1 MSTPKL
7 SGPGTGELAV
17 AEAET
22 MGVGAQ
28 TATTTEKEKT
38 SGPDTSSED
47 TSTAV
52 PSGPFAHLPVSQ
64 AEILRRQVYVHDE
77 SRKGSVGELYRY
89 ASRNDLLIMALG
101 GLCAVAS
108 GAAMPSMTIIF
119 GGMQGVFQDYF
130 YEETSYDEFE
140 SRITEYV
147 LYFVYLGIG
156 QFVASYV
163 ATVAYIY
170 VGEHITS
177 KIRRRY
183 LESCLR
189 QNIGFFDNIGAGE
202 VTTRLTA
209 DMNLIQAGIS
219 EKVSMTLSAI
229 STFIAAFVIGFV
241 HSWKLTLILS
251 CTVVAWVIHT
261 AVCANFMVGNMGK
274 SLAAYAQGGSLAH
287 EVLSSI
293 RNAVAF
299 GTQDRL
305 ASRYQVHLANAE
317 VFGFRF
323 KSAVGMILAGLQ
335 LIMFLGYGLAFW
347 QGSKFLTDGEMPL
360 RNLLIVLMSVM
371 AGAFVLGN
379 VAPNMQA
386 FTTAIAAAS
395 KIFSIIDRPSPID
408 AEDHG
413 FGEKPAEPAVGNLR
427 LENVHH
433 IYPSRPDVVV
443 MKDISLDI
451 PAGKT
456 TAVVGPSGSGK
467 STIVGLIERFY
478 DPTGGKVYLDGHD
491 ISTLNVNWLRQQ
503 IALVGQEPVLFSA
516 SIYENIAYGLVGSKF
531 EHEGEESKRERIYE
545 AAKQA
550 NAHTFIL
557 DLDDGYDT
565 DVGQRGFLL
574 SGGQKQRIAIAR
586 AIVSDPKILLL
597 DEATSAL
604 DSKSEGVVQEALN
617 VAAQGRTTI
626 VIAHRLYT
634 VKDAD
639 NIVVMTDG
647 EVVEQGKHDEL
658 LSKKDSVYAGL
669 VEAQSLA
676 HEVQVD
682 SSSPDGQDVGKIES
696 RRSVISEEAI
706 DKTKSRQEHP
716 SLTTSEATGRKEAVG
731 EDVSGPK
738 TYSLWTLI
746 KFIVRFNAA
755 DWKLMAV
762 GCFFSIICGL
772 GNPTTAVL
780 FAFQVD
786 ILSRPM
792 PTYDPAEVKSDS
804 DFWSAMYVMLAFV
817 LCIAYAMQGI
827 AFAKTSERLIH
838 KVRDAAFRTL
848 LRQDIEFFDRKENST
863 GALMGLLSTET
874 THVAG
879 LSGVTLG
886 SIIVAVVTLVSCC
899 ALGLA
904 IGWKLTLVCIATLP
918 ITITCGFLQFW
929 SVTYFQ
935 QRAAKA
941 YLSSTGYASE
951 AISSIRTV
959 ASLRRERDVLSTY
972 RDSIKAQQRRSLIGI
987 LKTSTLFA
995 ASQSLLFFC
1004 LGLAFWYGST
1014 LLGKREYDI
1023 FQFFLCFMAILFGA
1037 QNVTLIFSFAPD
1049 MGKAHSAAK
1058 ALKVLFDQVPKIDT
1072 WATVGEKNE
1081 ATEKVS
1087 GTIEFRDVHFRY
1099 PTRPDQ
1105 PVLQGLSFTI
1115 KPGQYVALVGA
1126 SGCGKS
1132 TTVALLERFY
1142 DPDRGRVFVDGKDI
1156 SGLDINSYRSHLALV
1171 SQEPTLYQGTIR
1183 DNILLGSS
1191 SEDVSDEVIEE
1202 AAKQANILDFI
1213 KSLPEGFN
1221 TVVGNR
1227 GSLLSGGQKQRVA
1240 IAHAL
1245 IRDPRILLLDEA
1257 TSALDTESEHVVQ
1270 AALDNAA
1277 KGRTT
1282 ISIAHRL
1289 STIQRADVIYFF
1301 DKGRIVES
1309 GTHSELMIR
1318 KGLYSELVNLQ
1329 TLET

>member
-1 MSTPKL
+1 
-7 SGPGTGELAV
+7 
-17 AEAET
+17 
-22 MGVGAQ
+22 
-28 TATTTEKEKT
+28 
-38 SGPDTSSED
+38 
-47 TSTAV
+47 
-52 PSGPFAHLPVSQ
+52 
-64 AEILRRQVYVHDE
+64 
-77 SRKGSVGELYRY
+77 
-89 ASRNDLLIMALG
+89 MAAG
-101 GLCAVAS
+101 GLCAIAS

-119 GGMQGVFQDYF
+119 GGMQDVFQDYF
-130 YEETSYDEFE
+130 YEETSYEEFE
-140 SRITEYV
+140 DRITEYV
-147 LYFVYLGIG
+147 LYFVYLGVG
-156 QFVASYV
+156 QFVASYIS
-163 ATVAYIY
+163 TVAYIY

-189 QNIGFFDNIGAGE
+189 QNIGFFDKMGAGE

-209 DMNLIQAGIS
+209 DMTLIQAGIS
-219 EKVSMTLSAI
+219 EKVSMTLAAL
-229 STFIAAFVIGFV
+229 STFITAFVIGFV

-261 AVCANFMVGNMGK
+261 AVCANFMVGNMQM
-274 SLAAYAQGGSLAH
+274 SLAAYAQGGGMAH
-287 EVLSSI
+287 EVLSSV
-293 RNAVAF
+293 RNVVAF

-305 ASRYQVHLANAE
+305 ASRYQVHLGTAE
-317 VFGFRF
+317 MYGFRF
-323 KSAVGMILAGLQ
+323 KSAVGMILSGLQ

-347 QGSKFLTDGEMPL
+347 QGSKFLTNGEIDL
-360 RNLLIVLMSVM
+360 RELLIVLMSVM

-386 FTTAIAAAS
+386 FTTAIAASS
-395 KIFSIIDRPSPID
+395 KIFGIIDRPSPID
-408 AEDHG
+408 AENDD
-413 FGEKPAEPAVGNLR
+413 FGERPTEATIGNLR

-456 TAVVGPSGSGK
+456 TAIVGPSGSGK

-478 DPTGGKVYLDGHD
+478 DPTGGKIYLDGRD
-491 ISTLNVNWLRQQ
+491 ISTLNVSWLRQQ
-503 IALVGQEPVLFSA
+503 MALVGQEPVLFSA
-516 SIYENIAYGLVGSKF
+516 SIYDNIAHGLLGSKF
-531 EHEGEESKRERIYE
+531 EHESNESKRERIYE

-550 NAHTFIL
+550 NAHTFIM

-604 DSKSEGVVQEALN
+604 DSKSEGIVQEALN
-617 VAAQGRTTI
+617 VAARGRTTI
-626 VIAHRLYT
+626 SIAHRLYT
-634 VKDAD
+634 IKDAD

-647 EVVEQGKHDEL
+647 AIVEQGKHEEL
-658 LSKKDSVYAGL
+658 LINKDSVYAGL
-669 VEAQSLA
+669 VEAQNLA
-676 HEVQVD
+676 HEVQAG
-682 SSSPDGQDVGKIES
+682 SASPDEQVANKIEATKS
-696 RRSVISEEAI
+696 GVSEKAI
-706 DKTKSRQEHP
+706 DKTNTHHVQSALGPANASGQN
-716 SLTTSEATGRKEAVG
+716 GAVIAQQ
-731 EDVSGPK
+731 VSGPK
-738 TYSLWTLI
+738 QYSLWTLI
-746 KFIVRFNAA
+746 KFIVRFNAT
-755 DWKLMAV
+755 DWKLMV
-762 GCFFSIICGL
+762 LGSFFSLICGL

-792 PTYDPAEVKSDS
+792 PQYDPGEVKSDS

-817 LCIAYAMQGI
+817 LCLAYAVQGI

-863 GALMGLLSTET
+863 GALMSLLSTET

-886 SIIVAVVTLVSCC
+886 SLIVAVVTLVSCC

-904 IGWKLTLVCIATLP
+904 IGWKLTLVCMATLP

-935 QRAAKA
+935 QRAATA
-941 YLSSTGYASE
+941 YMASTAYASE

-959 ASLRRERDVLSTY
+959 ASLRRERDLLSTY
-972 RDSIKAQQRRSLIGI
+972 QTSLKSQQRRSLVAI
-987 LKTSTLFA
+987 LKTSSLFA

-1004 LGLAFWYGST
+1004 LALAFWYGST
-1014 LLGKREYDI
+1014 LLGRREYDI
-1023 FQFFLCFMAILFGA
+1023 FKFFLCFMAILFGA

-1058 ALKVLFDQVPKIDT
+1058 ALKALFDQVPKIDT
-1072 WATVGEKNE
+1072 WAA
-1081 ATEKVS
+1081 ATEKKEAVALVS
-1087 GTIEFRDVHFRY
+1087 GEIEFRDVHFRY

-1105 PVLQGLSFTI
+1105 PVLQGLSFSI

-1132 TTVALLERFY
+1132 TALALLERFY
-1142 DPDRGRVFVDGKDI
+1142 DPDQGRILIDGKDI
-1156 SGLDINSYRSHLALV
+1156 SSLDINSYRFHLALV

-1183 DNILLGSS
+1183 DNILLGTP
-1191 SEDVSDEVIEE
+1191 SEDVSNEVIEE
-1202 AAKQANILDFI
+1202 AARQANLLDFI

-1282 ISIAHRL
+1282 IAIAHRL

-1309 GTHSELMIR
+1309 GTHTELMR
-1318 KGLYSELVNLQ
+1318 RQGLYAELVKLQ
-1329 TLET
+1329 TLES